1 MRKNNVISIRIHSEN
16 KHKFYDYAK
25 KNNTKVSN
33 ILNNYINE
41 KISTNTEKTS
51 ITTKSNA

>member
-1 MRKNNVISIRIHSEN
+1 MKKDNVISIRIRSEN

-25 KNNTKVSN
+25 RNKKKVSN

-41 KISTNTEKTS
+41 KISTNTK
-51 ITTKSNA
+51 KSSVNA